1 MFSTRSLAICLIV
14 SLSLLAYSNG
24 EHLKQN
30 ALSQG
35 KRSVAL
41 KALLKRQP
49 SSPKRNIKV
58 RTTECLGSSAS
69 DSLQCHDSHGNFWR
83 VEQFG

>member
-14 SLSLLAYSNG
+14 SLSLLQLSNG

-30 ALSQG
+30 ALAQG
-35 KRSVAL
+35 KRNVAL

-49 SSPKRNIKV
+49 SLKRNLKV

-69 DSLQCHDSHGNFWR
+69 DSLQCHDSHGNFWT